1 MSNLSNETSVNKFWD
16 KLGVSLKTIP
26 QARRAVMQ
34 LFAIG
39 KVPCL
44 VGEAGIG
51 KTQLY
56 KQICQENNW
65 GYLDYYS
72 QVVPPEDIAGLPW
85 RGESGEYYEN
95 LIDVRLHEMAKKHD
109 KGILVFEE
117 VNRASAPTA
126 AAVFAFMDQRGTG
139 NFKLPK
145 GWHIAIAQNPS
156 GGDYSVNELETDH
169 AFRRRVKWI
178 AVREDSRAWLEY
190 AKEKEFHPTVI
201 DYIET
206 NPSHL
211 LDTAARSADQVYAN
225 PAAWEDVST
234 LLHWT
239 EGELG
244 PVKDNLNEI
253 DTVMVSLVG
262 QGMTDSVY
270 DFIKHREMVIG
281 PREIIED
288 YTSKTD
294 LQKRVKLALEEGGID
309 KITNLVSNIAKIVV
323 SNKPNPGKVLGAN
336 LGKFCLDLPDQIRGQ
351 LFSEFHQACTSQEDR
366 QYLRLLNKR
375 LATNPDYIEA
385 IKNQSQTLEAV
396 ESEIGL

>member
-1 MSNLSNETSVNKFWD
+1 MSNLNGDSVNKFWE
-16 KLGVSLKTIP
+16 KLGVGIKSLP
-26 QARRAVMQ
+26 QAKKAVLQ
-34 LFAIG
+34 LFAID

-56 KQICQENNW
+56 KQICEENSW

-85 RGESGEYYEN
+85 RSENGNYYEN
-95 LIDVRLHEMAKKHD
+95 LIDIRLHEMTKKHD

-139 NFKLPK
+139 SFKLPD

-169 AFRRRVKWI
+169 AFRRRVKWLC
-178 AVREDSRAWLEY
+178 VREDSRAWLEY
-190 AKEKEFHPTVI
+190 ARENEFHPIVV

-206 NPSHL
+206 NPNHL
-211 LDTAARSADQVYAN
+211 LDTAARAAEQVYSN
-225 PAAWEDVST
+225 PAAWEDVSILMQHT
-234 LLHWT
+234 DCEIGAVRDSLS
-239 EGELG
+239 
-244 PVKDNLNEI
+244 EI
-253 DTVMVSLVG
+253 DTVMVSLIG
-262 QGMTDSVY
+262 QGMTDSLF
-270 DFIKHREMVIG
+270 DFIRHREMVIG

-288 YTSKTD
+288 YCSKED
-294 LQKRVKLALEEGGID
+294 LPKRVKLALEEGGVD
-309 KITNLVSNIAKIVV
+309 KVTTLVGNIARVMV
-323 SNKPNPGKVLGAN
+323 SNKPNPSKSLAAN

-351 LFSEFHQACTSQEDR
+351 LFSEFHQACGSQEDR

-375 LATNPDYIEA
+375 LATTPDYIEA